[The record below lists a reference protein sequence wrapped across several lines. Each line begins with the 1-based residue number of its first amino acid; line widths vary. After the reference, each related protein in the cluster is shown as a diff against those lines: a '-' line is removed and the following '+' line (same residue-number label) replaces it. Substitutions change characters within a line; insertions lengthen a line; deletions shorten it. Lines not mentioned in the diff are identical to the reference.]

1 MNIVKERNNDV
12 LNVTLEGRL
21 DTNTAPELEKSL
33 DNSIEGIKTININF
47 ENLTYVSSAGLRVL
61 LIFHKKMTEC
71 KGALYILKPTDEVMV
86 VFDITGFSTFLNIK
100 E

>member
-1 MNIVKERNNDV
+1 MNIVKERNNDI

-33 DNSIEGIKTININF
+33 NNAIEGIKTININF

-71 KGALYILKPTDEVMV
+71 KGALYILKPTDEVMEV
-86 VFDITGFSTFLNIK
+86 SDLTGFSTFLNIK

>member
-1 MNIVKERNNDV
+1 MNIVKERNNDI

-33 DNSIEGIKTININF
+33 NNSIEGIKTININF

-71 KGALYILKPTDEVMV
+71 KGSLYILKPTDEVME

>member
-1 MNIVKERNNDV
+1 MNIVKERNNDI

-33 DNSIEGIKTININF
+33 NNAIEGIKTININF

-61 LIFHKKMTEC
+61 LIFHKK
-71 KGALYILKPTDEVMV
+71 
-86 VFDITGFSTFLNIK
+86 
-100 E
+100 

>member
-1 MNIVKERNNDV
+1 MNIVKERNNDI

-47 ENLTYVSSAGLRVL
+47 ENLTYVSSAGLPHA
-61 LIFHKKMTEC
+61 LIL
-71 KGALYILKPTDEVMV
+71 GAIPKET
-86 VFDITGFSTFLNIK
+86 VFEFISL
-100 E
+100 

>member
-1 MNIVKERNNDV
+1 MNIVKERNNDT

-71 KGALYILKPTDEVMV
+71 KGTLYILKPTDEVME